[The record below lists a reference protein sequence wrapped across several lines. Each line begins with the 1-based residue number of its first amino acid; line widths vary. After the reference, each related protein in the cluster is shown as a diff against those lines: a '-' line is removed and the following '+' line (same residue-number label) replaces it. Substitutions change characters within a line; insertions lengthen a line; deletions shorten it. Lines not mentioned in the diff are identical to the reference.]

1 MSEIICSTCKHCI
14 MIDTLTPPP
23 GKINWD
29 QTWPG
34 NTQGARISQ
43 LALCI
48 PRYIRGYQSTADIS
62 HTFILEKYLVAMR

>member
-1 MSEIICSTCKHCI
+1 MSEIICSTYKHCI

-48 PRYIRGYQSTADIS
+48 PRYIQFSRLPADIFT
-62 HTFILEKYLVAMR
+62 HIMLENYFGAAL